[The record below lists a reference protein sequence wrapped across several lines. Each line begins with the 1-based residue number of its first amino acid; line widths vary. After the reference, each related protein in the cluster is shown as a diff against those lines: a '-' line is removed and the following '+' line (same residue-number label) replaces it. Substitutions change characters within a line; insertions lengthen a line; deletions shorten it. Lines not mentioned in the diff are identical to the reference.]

1 MISLSSK
8 EAPSQ
13 KKRPSASLF
22 LPPPRDGG
30 RLLGSAGGV
39 VVSDEKYSQELSNVT
54 VDNSYLVFS
63 VQVWGDVCQTQQFS
77 FLQN

>member
-8 EAPSQ
+8 EAPSW
-13 KKRPSASLF
+13 KKKTLCLSA
-22 LPPPRDGG
+22 PAPPRDGG